1 MYKLI
6 GADGKEYGP
15 VTAEMVR
22 QWIAEGRANALTKVL
37 PENAT
42 EWKVLRDL
50 PEFASAFPPASTAAP
65 APIAP
70 VPSAFPEQGKT
81 NPLAITGMILG
92 ITSITVGL
100 CCCSGLPFSIPG
112 LICSLIALSQLKQN
126 PQQVGR
132 GMAIT
137 GLVLSLCGLLAGV
150 LIIVFY
156 GLANMPDMMRRI
168 RHL

>member
-15 VTAEMVR
+15 VSAEMLR
-22 QWIAEGRANALTKVL
+22 QWIAEGRANALTRVL
-37 PENAT
+37 PENET
-42 EWKVLRDL
+42 EWKLLRDL
-50 PEFASAFPPASTAAP
+50 PEFASAFPPAPAAP

-70 VPSAFPEQGKT
+70 VPSAFPQERKT

-100 CCCSGLPFSIPG
+100 CCCSGLPFSVSG

-126 PQQVGR
+126 PQQAGR
-132 GMAIT
+132 GMAIA
-137 GLVLSLCGLLAGV
+137 GLVLSIVGLVAGV
-150 LIIVFY
+150 LIMVFY
-156 GLANMPDMMRRI
+156 GLANMPDMMRRM
-168 RHL
+168 RRL